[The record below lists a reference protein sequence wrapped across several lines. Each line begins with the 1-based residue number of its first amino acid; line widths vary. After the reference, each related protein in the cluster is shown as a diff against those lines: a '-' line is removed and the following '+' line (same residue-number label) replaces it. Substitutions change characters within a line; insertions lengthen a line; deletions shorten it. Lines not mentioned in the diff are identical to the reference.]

1 MASDEPPADHGRF
14 RGLPAL
20 ANTLQHNKN
29 SHNTMANGR
38 PHQWV
43 QKQLN
48 TLRTGN
54 TPPGRL
60 RDFLPD
66 GNQRNRNHARNLR
79 RKQSISMLS
88 DDGKEDM
95 STRVVQA
102 EKPGRPQAGGRATI
116 KGR

>member
-1 MASDEPPADHGRF
+1 MASDEPPAAHGRF

-29 SHNTMANGR
+29 SHNTMANSR
-38 PHQWV
+38 PHQSV
-43 QKQLN
+43 QRQLN

-66 GNQRNRNHARNLR
+66 GNQRNSNHARNLR
-79 RKQSISMLS
+79 RQQSISILP
-88 DDGKEDM
+88 DDGKENR
-95 STRVVQA
+95 STLVVQA
-102 EKPGRPQAGGRATI
+102 ETPERPQAGGRATI